1 MSNPDPA
8 NSLDAIGAQ
17 TKHVIALLEHF
28 DWAAMLERVIAFS
41 LRLALL
47 LLIAYVVIRFIR
59 LFMGRLRQQ
68 LSRRYSAEDGAATE
82 SYKRAETITDLLRQW
97 MVFIVYLIVFLVILG
112 QLGINIGP
120 ILAGAGIVGLA
131 VGFGAQNLVRDVIS
145 GFFMIVEN
153 QVRVGDVAVI
163 NGTGGLVER
172 ISFRI
177 IALRDVGGVVHIFP
191 HGTVTSMSNMTLEWS
206 AYVLDIPISYKDD
219 PDIAMNIMKRVGE
232 ELRADPAFG
241 PLMIDNIEVWGV
253 DSFADSAVIIKGRLK
268 TRPIKQW
275 DVGREYR
282 RRLKKSFDAAGI
294 TIPFPHR
301 TLYFGSQDQPFDILQ
316 TLKAPEGA
324 QNVGKAS
331 SPSPDSS
338 QQNPS

>member
-1 MSNPDPA
+1 MSDPNLA
-8 NSLDAIGAQ
+8 NNLDTLGDQ
-17 TKHVIALLEHF
+17 TKHFVALLERF

-41 LRLALL
+41 LRLALV

-68 LSRRYSAEDGAATE
+68 LSKRYSAEDGTATE
-82 SYKRAETITDLLRQW
+82 SYKRSETITDLLRQW

-131 VGFGAQNLVRDVIS
+131 VGFGAQNLVRDTIS
-145 GFFMIVEN
+145 GFFMIIEN
-153 QVRVGDVAVI
+153 QVRVGDVAII

-172 ISFRI
+172 ITFRI
-177 IALRDVGGVVHIFP
+177 IVLRDVGGVVHIFP

-206 AYVLDIPISYKDD
+206 AYGLDIPISYKDD
-219 PDIAMNIMKRVGE
+219 PDVAINIMKRVGE

-241 PLMIDNIEVWGV
+241 PLMIDDIEVWGV

-282 RRLKKSFDAAGI
+282 RRLKKSLEAAGI

-301 TLYFGSQDQPFDILQ
+301 TLYFGNEAQGLDAIKRE
-316 TLKAPEGA
+316 KAPEGA
-324 QNVGKAS
+324 SKTE
-331 SPSPDSS
+331 
-338 QQNPS
+338 

>member
-1 MSNPDPA
+1 MSDLSIA
-8 NSLDAIGAQ
+8 SKLDTIGVQ
-17 TKHVIALLEHF
+17 TKHFIALLDRF
-28 DWAAMLERVIAFS
+28 DWTAMLERVIAFS

-47 LLIAYVVIRFIR
+47 LLIAYVIIRFIR

-68 LSRRYSAEDGAATE
+68 LSKRYSAEDGAATE

-131 VGFGAQNLVRDVIS
+131 VGFGAQNLVRDTIS
-145 GFFMIVEN
+145 GFFMIIEN
-153 QVRVGDVAVI
+153 QVRVGDVAII

-177 IALRDVGGVVHIFP
+177 IALRDSAGVVHIFP

-219 PDIAMNIMKRVGE
+219 PDVAINIMKRVGE

-241 PLMIDNIEVWGV
+241 PLMIDDIEVWGV
-253 DSFADSAVIIKGRLK
+253 NSFADSAVIIQGRLK
-268 TRPIKQW
+268 TRAGKQW

-282 RRLKKSFDAAGI
+282 RRLKKSFEAAGV

-301 TLYFGSQDQPFDILQ
+301 TIYFGNEAQGLDAIKRE
-316 TLKAPEGA
+316 KAPEGA
-324 QNVGKAS
+324 SKTE
-331 SPSPDSS
+331 
-338 QQNPS
+338 